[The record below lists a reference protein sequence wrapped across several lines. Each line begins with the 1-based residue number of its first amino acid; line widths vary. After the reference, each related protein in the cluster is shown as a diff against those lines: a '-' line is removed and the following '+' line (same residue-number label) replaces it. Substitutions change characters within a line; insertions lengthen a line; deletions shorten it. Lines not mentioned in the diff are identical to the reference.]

1 MFKDQEFKAVRNN
14 ILSKQLVEV
23 NVKHI
28 DTMKT
33 IEGLDPKFAKHM
45 FLRNE
50 LLESFSKNMGGG
62 VNVLEQPMC
71 NHCERVAAWHTG
83 GKAHCFS
90 CNQDTPAD
98 KVITVKKYLLEYMKG
113 MTEEQLQM
121 LNSLGGERKNEIIR

>member
-1 MFKDQEFKAVRNN
+1 MFKEQEFNN
-14 ILSKQLVEV
+14 TRDNKLGKELLEV

-28 DTMKT
+28 DTMNVLDG
-33 IEGLDPKFAKHM
+33 IDPKFAKHI

-50 LLESFSKNMGGG
+50 LLEKFSKNMGGG

-71 NHCERVAAWHTG
+71 GHCERVAAWHIG

-90 CNQDTPAD
+90 CNRDTPASET
-98 KVITVKKYLLEYMKG
+98 ITVKKYLLEYMKG

-121 LNSLGGERKNEIIR
+121 LNKLGGDKNDIIR

>member
-1 MFKDQEFKAVRNN
+1 MFKDQEFKAARNN
-14 ILSKQLVEV
+14 ILGKQLIET

-71 NHCERVAAWHTG
+71 GHCERVAAWNTG

-90 CNQDTPAD
+90 CNKDTPASQ
-98 KVITVKKYLLEYMKG
+98 VITVKKYLLEFMKN
-113 MTEEQLQM
+113 MSEEQLQM
-121 LNSLGGERKNEIIR
+121 LNTLGGDKHDIIG